1 MLLKVQKHSNNCYF
15 PADVLQVLPSV
26 EAAANEAD
34 AVWDPEVLI
43 AAPG

>member
-34 AVWDPEVLI
+34 AV
-43 AAPG
+43 